1 MIAIVLGGLLGFG
14 FIGLLILPRYL
25 GTRRI
30 HAATTAPFHT
40 IRDGSRWLPCHTT
53 VCGHITTRHE
63 PTGDGGWL
71 CTGGGCGHI
80 TKGDQ

>member
-40 IRDGSRWLPCHTT
+40 IRTAP
-53 VCGHITTRHE
+53 
-63 PTGDGGWL
+63 
-71 CTGGGCGHI
+71 GGCPA
-80 TKGDQ
+80 TPPRAAT